1 MLHVLQNVPATLE
14 HLRLR
19 SVEEEELVGSLI
31 SALRRFERLRRLDLN
46 VLWEAQDNGGIAQ
59 VLAAVPSLREL
70 LLPDWMFQP
79 DFKLAG
85 RHAALEIIK
94 AEMPSRQYLCGRR
107 CTVGGCQFREPRSQH
122 YIIRRIFDAARDD
135 PPRFPSL
142 RCIKLWGCDHIS
154 FATRVGRDQVRL
166 GAMAPDLRAVG
177 ITLCDEADLPW
188 IEEWDD
194 E

>member
-1 MLHVLQNVPATLE
+1 VSWA
-14 HLRLR
+14 
-19 SVEEEELVGSLI
+19 
-31 SALRRFERLRRLDLN
+31 
-46 VLWEAQDNGGIAQ
+46 AQDNEGIAH

-70 LLPDWMFQP
+70 LLPDWMFRP

-94 AEMPSRQYLCGRR
+94 VKIPSRQYRCGRR
-107 CTVGGCQFREPRSQH
+107 CTVGGCQSREPRSQH

-142 RCIKLWGCDHIS
+142 RCIKLWGGDHIS

-177 ITLCDEADLPW
+177 ITLRDEVGLPW